1 MPSWPG
7 EVPAIHVGLQGT
19 DVPVAGSFRKARLP
33 GIGVCCDDHVDDRDK
48 PGHDER
54 NRVAVIVV
62 LYSSDLTAAAI
73 ASGEG
78 STLSSSGGL

>member
-19 DVPVAGSFRKARLP
+19 DIPVAGSFRKARLP
-33 GIGVCCDDHVDDRDK
+33 GIGVCCDDHVDGRDK
-48 PGHDER
+48 PGHDVRRREAR
-54 NRVAVIVV
+54 IARA
-62 LYSSDLTAAAI
+62 YSSDLTAAAI